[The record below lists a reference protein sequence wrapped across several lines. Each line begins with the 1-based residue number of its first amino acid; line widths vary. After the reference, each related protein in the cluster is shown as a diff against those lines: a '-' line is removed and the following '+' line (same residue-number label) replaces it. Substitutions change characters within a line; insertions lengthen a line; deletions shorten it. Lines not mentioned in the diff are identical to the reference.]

1 MITSF
6 ARKNA
11 RTAFFPWRFER
22 HGGDSVTVEGT
33 TFRMGK
39 KKQWDK
45 VANLEKEEL
54 LSPERVKKKKKEKRR
69 RILIA
74 VILAFAVV
82 IVFIILSYKV
92 VGAMGKAR
100 LHSADRIIEP
110 DRMVTEE
117 IEELTEEEQ
126 QIWQEGWVKYQG
138 KIYAYNEDL
147 LTFLFM
153 GIDKNDEVVKEVAE
167 GTNGGQADA
176 LFLLVLNPHTESI
189 DVIGINR
196 NCMTDI
202 DVYNEEGAYVNTI
215 IAQIAVQH
223 GFGNGVEESCEYQ
236 MKAVR
241 NLFYQI
247 PIHGY
252 CAINAKAVIPL
263 TDMVGGVEL
272 TALEDVKRYGDK
284 SGTVILEEGE
294 TKLLDGET
302 AYSYVRFRDTKQF
315 GSADMRLQRQKQYL
329 AEMMNQVKAQTA
341 KDLLLPVR
349 MYSEL
354 ASYMT
359 TDVTVDEV
367 AYLSSIAA
375 DYHFGQS
382 NIYSLKGE
390 TVQGEEFEEFYV
402 DETALYEMILNI
414 FYEPVDMP

>member
-1 MITSF
+1 M
-6 ARKNA
+6 
-11 RTAFFPWRFER
+11 
-22 HGGDSVTVEGT
+22 
-33 TFRMGK
+33 
-39 KKQWDK
+39 
-45 VANLEKEEL
+45 EKEEL
-54 LSPERVKKKKKEKRR
+54 LSPEKVKKRKKQRR
-69 RILIA
+69 RRLLMVIILTLAA
-74 VILAFAVV
+74 VIILVM
-82 IVFIILSYKV
+82 LSYKV
-92 VGAMGKAR
+92 AGAMGKAR
-100 LHSADRIIEP
+100 LHSADQIIEL
-110 DRMVTEE
+110 DRMATEE
-117 IEELTEEEQ
+117 TEELTEEEQ
-126 QIWQEGWVKYQG
+126 QIWQAGWVKYRG
-138 KIYAYNEDL
+138 EIYAYNEDL

-202 DVYNEEGAYVNTI
+202 DIYSEEGSYVNTI
-215 IAQIAVQH
+215 TAQIAVQH

-236 MKAVR
+236 VKAVR

-284 SGTVILEEGE
+284 SGTVILKEGE

-329 AEMMNQVKAQTA
+329 AEMMNQVKLQTR

-349 MYSEL
+349 MYNEL

-367 AYLSSIAA
+367 AYLSSIAL
-375 DYHFGQS
+375 DYHFDQS
-382 NIYSLKGE
+382 NIYSLEGE
-390 TVQGEEFEEFYV
+390 TIQGEEFEEFYV
-402 DETALYEMILNI
+402 DETALYEMILDI
-414 FYEPVDMP
+414 FYEQVDIP